1 MTGIIVTITICKKKS
16 IMHPNN
22 TQSRHKTHKTIPTV
36 IKENKP
42 SAMHYAQFK
51 RNQPTNLKPVI
62 WSNYYVAGESKSEK
76 KAIESAEALIKIVT
90 A

>member
-42 SAMHYAQFK
+42 SAMHYAHFK
-51 RNQPTNLKPVI
+51 SKPTHQPEASDLVQLLRRGGIQK
-62 WSNYYVAGESKSEK
+62 WK
-76 KAIESAEALIKIVT
+76 KGDRIRRGT
-90 A
+90 D